1 MRKRI
6 RLGLAAGV
14 IIAAAMVIAALRPPP
29 GEALPTW
36 EPVVLKRGTVIDRL
50 RETGTLMP
58 RDPSIVGV
66 PFDGKLQWV
75 IDDSTWVQAGEPL
88 FIIDDADELKKVAEE
103 RSQLTEAGQDLELA
117 LLKREQAV
125 DTEERKVRKSE
136 QDLTIEQARSRIMT
150 TKAVGGLELVRCDA
164 DLVPLEALTGVVR
177 TRFESTR
184 IAWQQAQ
191 DAFIDQLDVWQD
203 HQDQLLRLENRI
215 DELTQQQKEAQAKP
229 RIPGRSATDNPLADE
244 KGDNRDKKGDKKS
257 DKTPSKR
264 SGKNP
269 PPDDSAAPRAE
280 AAVDPAVEIPKIM
293 AERNSAREKTGL
305 IQAELIGLRAKRDAQ
320 APLKDAAASALASA
334 ESAER
339 ELRIRIEIEKRGL
352 PATQL
357 ALDAELAQLTL
368 NEAERRLREGQA
380 AFAAMTLSQA
390 AIDDLVAA
398 HESAKTQTT
407 ITTEL
412 LTLANRK
419 VSPEVEAEAAAR
431 LAKAQQA
438 ATNAKAVRDRNLAIL
453 DQERAVLDAKI
464 ARLTASLALR
474 SRRFPSTIEQEIAA
488 RERDRSLK
496 PELAPQ
502 LDQELVSLRADLV
515 KAKASPAN
523 ISVSPVAGLV
533 KVRRE
538 GDRQKL
544 AGDQVWQADPMIEVF
559 APANMEVV
567 VRVNEVNVARLNTG
581 MKVTAE
587 IPALGRLPRTGVITQ
602 VAGVGRD
609 KNDGSGKKG
618 QAGVTQFEV
627 RINLDPG
634 EDRRDG
640 DFRQGMTA
648 LVAIELQ
655 RVAEVHWLPR
665 SAIVT
670 MADGVPGIRRAPGS
684 AVTSITGHIV
694 GSDAFVVDDQTL
706 TEGTTVYV
714 KRSPNR

>member
-6 RLGLAAGV
+6 RLSLAAGV
-14 IIAAAMVIAALRPPP
+14 IIAVAMVVAALRPPP
-29 GEALPTW
+29 GDALPSW
-36 EPVVLKRGTVIDRL
+36 EPVVLSHGTVIDRL

-58 RDPSIVGV
+58 RDPAIVAV

-88 FIIDDADELKKVAEE
+88 FIIDDADELKKVSDE
-103 RSQLTEAGQDLELA
+103 RSQLTEAGQDRELA
-117 LLKREQAV
+117 LLKREQAG
-125 DTEERKVRKSE
+125 DTEERKVRKAE
-136 QDLTIEQARSRIMT
+136 QDLTIEQARSRILT

-164 DLVPLEALTGVVR
+164 ELVPLEATTSVVR
-177 TRFESTR
+177 TQFESAR

-203 HQDQLLRLENRI
+203 HQDQLLRLENRL
-215 DELTQQQKEAQAKP
+215 DELTQQEKEAKSKP
-229 RIPGRSATDNPLADE
+229 RTSVRSPDE
-244 KGDNRDKKGDKKS
+244 HAASDKKS
-257 DKTPSKR
+257 DQTKSKKPGKPSPKNEGPATPI
-264 SGKNP
+264 
-269 PPDDSAAPRAE
+269 E
-280 AAVDPAVEIPKIM
+280 ALSDPTTEIPKIL
-293 AERNSAREKTGL
+293 AERDALREKTGHV
-305 IQAELIGLRAKRDAQ
+305 QAELTAARAKRDVQ
-320 APLKDAAASALASA
+320 APLKEAVATALATA
-334 ESAER
+334 EAAER

-352 PATQL
+352 PGTQL
-357 ALDAELAQLTL
+357 ALDAELAQVTL
-368 NEAERRLREGQA
+368 DEAERRLREGQA
-380 AFAAMTLSQA
+380 AFAAKTLSQA
-390 AIDDLVAA
+390 AIDDLTAVRD
-398 HESAKTQTT
+398 SARTQAT
-407 ITTEL
+407 IVTERL
-412 LTLANRK
+412 ALANRP
-419 VSPEVEAEAAAR
+419 VLPEVLAEAAAR
-431 LAKAQQA
+431 LAKSEQA

-474 SRRFPSTIEQEIAA
+474 ARRFPSTIEQEIAA

-502 LDQELVSLRADLV
+502 LDHELIGLRADLA
-515 KAKASPAN
+515 KAKATPPN
-523 ISVSPVAGLV
+523 IAIAPVAGLV

-567 VRVNEVNVARLNTG
+567 VRVNEVNVARLTQG

-627 RINLDPG
+627 HINLESGD
-634 EDRRDG
+634 DHRDG

-655 RVAEVHWLPR
+655 RIDNANWLPR
-665 SAIVT
+665 SAIII
-670 MADGVPGIRRAPGS
+670 MPNGHPGVRRAPGAAPTNIS
-684 AVTSITGHIV
+684 GHIV
-694 GSDAFVVDDQTL
+694 GSEAFVVDAPVGTSVEDKQAL
-706 TEGTTVYV
+706 TVGSTVFV
-714 KRSPNR
+714 ERIPNR